1 MFLSR
6 KEEKKSLTEIM
17 SSVRDLRLLSC
28 YVCIEVL
35 VVRDGIEAGTGLGAV
50 PEQIAVSDDLGIRVF
65 AAQVTKESVHGHEL
79 FGSTG
84 IFGSAIFGN
93 SALVA
98 HADALRVESLDMS
111 ADLVFRSTCVQLTIL
126 SDVVVIADVVPAIM
140 HNVTFTQFFDRKV
153 LRQLGR
159 RTMYHDPLDI
169 THRHSLLHRG
179 LSGWQSILW

>member
-1 MFLSR
+1 MFRTHNTLKTEFFYVFKQKR
-6 KEEKKSLTEIM
+6 RKKSLTEIM
-17 SSVRDLRLLSC
+17 SSVRDLQLLGR

-50 PEQIAVSDDLGIRVF
+50 PEQISVSDDLGIRILT
-65 AAQVTKESVHGHEL
+65 AQVEQEAVHGHDL
-79 FGSTG
+79 LGSTG

-93 SALVA
+93 SALIA
-98 HADALRVESLDMS
+98 HTDALRVESLDMS

-140 HNVTFTQFFDRKV
+140 HDVTCTQFFDRKV

-159 RTMYHDPLDI
+159 RTMYHNPLDI
-169 THRHSLLHRG
+169 THRHSL
-179 LSGWQSILW
+179 